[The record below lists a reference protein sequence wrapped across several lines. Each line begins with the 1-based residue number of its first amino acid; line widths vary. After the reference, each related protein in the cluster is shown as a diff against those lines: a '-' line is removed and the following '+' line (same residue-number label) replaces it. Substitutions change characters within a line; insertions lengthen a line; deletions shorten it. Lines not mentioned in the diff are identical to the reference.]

1 MTCGRSSN
9 EGLPSFAPVRDIAGF
24 ILEDFAMRHF
34 MSSVRPFL
42 AFLNRTALYLAGF
55 GIVLMTLIIGW
66 QVFGRYVLNDTPSWS
81 EPLSLHLMSWFI
93 LLGAAVGVRE
103 SVHLG
108 LDIVHH
114 VVSPRI
120 QKLMDQVSLG
130 LITLFGIAMAY
141 YAILLAAGTWSARIP
156 VLGWPGG
163 VDFIPMIVGGVLI
176 ALFAAERFVD
186 VTLGQEVTDV
196 VVLTEVA

>member
-1 MTCGRSSN
+1 
-9 EGLPSFAPVRDIAGF
+9 
-24 ILEDFAMRHF
+24 MRHF
-34 MSSVRPFL
+34 MSSVRPVL
-42 AFLNRTALYLAGF
+42 ALLNRTAIYLAGL
-55 GIVLMTLIIGW
+55 GIIAMTLIIGW
-66 QVFGRYVLNDTPSWS
+66 QVFARYVLNDTPSWS

-108 LDIVHH
+108 LDLVHH
-114 VVSPRI
+114 MVPPAV

-130 LITLFGIAMAY
+130 LITLFGIAMTY
-141 YAILLAAGTWSARIP
+141 YAILLAAGTWTARIP

-163 VDFIPMIVGGVLI
+163 VDFIPMIVGGALI
-176 ALFAAERFVD
+176 SLFAAERFID
-186 VTLGQEVTDV
+186 VSLGQEVTDV

>member
-1 MTCGRSSN
+1 
-9 EGLPSFAPVRDIAGF
+9 
-24 ILEDFAMRHF
+24 MRHF

-42 AFLNRTALYLAGF
+42 ALLNRTALYLAGF
-55 GIVLMTLIIGW
+55 GIVLMTIIIGW

-108 LDIVHH
+108 LDLVHH
-114 VVSPRI
+114 VVSPAI
-120 QKLMDQVSLG
+120 QRLMDQISLG

-141 YAILLAAGTWSARIP
+141 YAVLLAAGTWSARIP

-163 VDFIPMIVGGVLI
+163 VDFIPMIVGGTLI
-176 ALFAAERFVD
+176 ALFAAERFMD